1 MYPVRA
7 RALGLPTASPKIEI
21 DPEFGTTRPTTHRI
35 KVVLP
40 APFGPRS
47 PRISASFTSSET
59 PDSAERD
66 PYDFTS
72 DSILSGIIGWSI
84 AVPRGRTSLL
94 AAIDSRRAV
103 LHSLPVGS
111 GGDGRPAPTPSRGL
125 P

>member
-7 RALGLPTASPKIEI
+7 RVPGLPTASPKIEI

-47 PRISASFTSSET
+47 PRISPSFTSSET
-59 PDSAERD
+59 PDKAERD

-72 DSILSGIIGWSI
+72 DSIRSGGFIGRSI
-84 AVPRGRTSLL
+84 AAPRRRTSLL
-94 AAIDSRRAV
+94 AGLTRGERCSI
-103 LHSLPVGS
+103 LS
-111 GGDGRPAPTPSRGL
+111 GR
-125 P
+125 